1 MTSRQEQKW
10 FKTFYE
16 GTFMVK
22 GWNAQTKEL
31 LQDFHG
37 DERDVVNALLS
48 DLGEK
53 IGQEWSKDNTV
64 RRIDTA
70 KLKQWGASLSSARKK
85 GPEVLTEEIQ
95 LISKTVDEI
104 LS

>member
-1 MTSRQEQKW
+1 MASRQEQKW

-16 GTFMVK
+16 GSFMVK

-31 LQDFHG
+31 LQDFYG
-37 DERDVVNALLS
+37 DEREVVNALLD

-53 IGQEWSKDNTV
+53 IGREWSKDNAV
-64 RRIDTA
+64 RLIDTA

-85 GPEVLTEEIQ
+85 GPDVLTEEIRV
-95 LISKTVDEI
+95 IAEAVDEI